1 MVVEE
6 AQRQGEAARIRAV
19 EARAAEHH
27 VDPEMEDVGPDAV
40 PEQLDRALVPIGL
53 QHAGAAEFEEVE
65 ARMGVDDR
73 LDVVFARRVEA
84 PVPVGDLLAQQP
96 VGAHDLRFR
105 LAEGLRLHV
114 VIDDEQVIADEIVFV
129 DVPPGE
135 QGGAVGHG
143 RHLLVEHLEPETL
156 RPPDLRLGG
165 GEPDLERAEPAER
178 RTEAAV
184 MADDLLS
191 YREEPDRAAL
201 GRAGSGKTCARE
213 LERHRNLFGKRA
225 GCDSRIRTTPR
236 PKHRASTVV

>member
-1 MVVEE
+1 M
-6 AQRQGEAARIRAV
+6 I
-19 EARAAEHH
+19 
-27 VDPEMEDVGPDAV
+27 
-40 PEQLDRALVPIGL
+40 
-53 QHAGAAEFEEVE
+53 
-65 ARMGVDDR
+65 R

-84 PVPVGDLLAQQP
+84 PVPVGHLLAQQP
-96 VGAHDLRFR
+96 VGAHDLRLR

-114 VIDDEQVIADEIVFV
+114 VIDDEQVVADEVVIVH
-129 DVPPGE
+129 VPAGE

-191 YREEPDRAAL
+191 YREELDRAAL
-201 GRAGSGKTCARE
+201 GKAGSGKTCARE

-225 GCDSRIRTTPR
+225 GCDSRIRTDAATE
-236 PKHRASTVV
+236 A